1 MRKNKMC
8 KNKIYKKNKTPL
20 MTINYNNGC
29 LEDLYDKNSLMYLL
43 MWSGDVSIS
52 GSTFTNKLLIV
63 VKDKGIYTNNYI
75 HIFSKCNFTQ
85 CNICKEYKNL

>member
-1 MRKNKMC
+1 MH

-43 MWSGDVSIS
+43 MWSGDIS
-52 GSTFTNKLLIV
+52 VMFNPITIV
-63 VKDKGIYTNNYI
+63 KNKGIYTNNYI
-75 HIFSKCNFTQ
+75 HIFSKCNFTE
-85 CNICKEYKNL
+85 CNICKEYNKD